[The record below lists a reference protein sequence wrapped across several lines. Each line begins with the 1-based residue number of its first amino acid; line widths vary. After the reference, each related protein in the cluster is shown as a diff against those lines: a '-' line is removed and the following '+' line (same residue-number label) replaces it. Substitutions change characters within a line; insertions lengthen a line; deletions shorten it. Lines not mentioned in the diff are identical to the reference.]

1 MATGYL
7 YHELFGWHDTGTFAG
22 EISADPKKG
31 LQPYSNFEHS
41 DTKRRIHELIVV
53 SGLINHLVRIEPRH
67 ATEKELLRVHTQRH
81 IDFMRRTDTGPD
93 IDRLLKSHIEG
104 ELMQGQSQM
113 QAQQPQEQ
121 QQPGLP
127 QGQPVQQGV
136 PQTASTN
143 PVNAVA

>member
-7 YHELFGWHDTGTFAG
+7 YHELFGWHDTGTFTG

-67 ATEKELLRVHTQRH
+67 ATEKELLRVHTQTR
-81 IDFMRRTDTGPD
+81 I
-93 IDRLLKSHIEG
+93 
-104 ELMQGQSQM
+104 
-113 QAQQPQEQ
+113 
-121 QQPGLP
+121 
-127 QGQPVQQGV
+127 
-136 PQTASTN
+136 
-143 PVNAVA
+143 